1 MFKLA
6 SFFNSFITGKH
17 LQFKLEGDT
26 VGGQPA
32 VPDAAVAAPVEP
44 VFDGSPYQY
53 TFRGAQVV
61 PGSKEEMI
69 EKMQIGHSAQ
79 INKQKLETDRADLDS
94 QIQENKQLA
103 DLKAELS
110 RNPALHQGITELYNQ
125 HTQQQPATQQPL
137 QDPRVDT
144 ILAQQADDTLNRE
157 MASLQ
162 SKFPNHPWD
171 KDTGDGTY
179 RQQILNFM
187 KSRGIMDP
195 VDAYKTFNFDAATK
209 EATFNGASTASQQAV
224 AANQNGFVGTGNA
237 APPAT
242 PAVVPKNYDQAMGAM
257 LSELGTK

>member
-79 INKQKLETDRADLDS
+79 MNKQKFDTDRTDLDGQMAQYKQYADLHT
-94 QIQENKQLA
+94 
-103 DLKAELS
+103 ELS
-110 RNPALHQGITELYNQ
+110 KNPALHQGITDLYNQ
-125 HTQQQPATQQPL
+125 HTQQPAAAAQPT

-144 ILAQQADDTLNRE
+144 ILAQQADDALNRE
-157 MASLQ
+157 MGDLQ
-162 SKFPNHPWD
+162 SKFPNHAWD

-179 RQQILNFM
+179 RQQILNHM
-187 KSRGIMDP
+187 KAKGIMDP
-195 VDAYKTFNFDAATK
+195 VDAYKSFNFDAATK
-209 EATFNGASTASQQAV
+209 DAQFNGASTASQQQQ
-224 AANQNGFVGTGNA
+224 AAHQNGVVSTGNA
-237 APPAT
+237 APAAA
-242 PAVVPKNYDQAMGAM
+242 PAVAPKNYDQAMGAM
-257 LSELGTK
+257 LNEVGNK